1 MKNYYKDRVYKVN
14 RLANE
19 LDALYHQ
26 AARKLGISD
35 SALCILYT
43 VHEKGDGC
51 LLHDVCRDSGISK
64 QTINSAIRNLEKDGV
79 LYLEQDRGK
88 AKRILLTEKG
98 KEYITQTAVRLF
110 EAECNAFA
118 SWSDEEFEL
127 FFKLNEK
134 YNRSLETEI
143 EKIKG
148 QEE

>member
-14 RLANE
+14 CLANE

-26 AARKLGISD
+26 AARKLEISD
-35 SALCILYT
+35 SALRILYT
-43 VHEKGDGC
+43 VYEKGDGC
-51 LLHDVCRDSGISK
+51 LLHDVCHDSGISK

-118 SWSDEEFEL
+118 SWSEEEFEL

-134 YNRSLETEI
+134 YNRSLEKEI
-143 EKIKG
+143 EKMKG